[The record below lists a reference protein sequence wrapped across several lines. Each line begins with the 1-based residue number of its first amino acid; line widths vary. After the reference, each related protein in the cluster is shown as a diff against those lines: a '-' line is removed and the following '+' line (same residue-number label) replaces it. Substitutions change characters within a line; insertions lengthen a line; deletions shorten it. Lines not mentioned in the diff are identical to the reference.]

1 MNETTEIGFTNLEL
15 EIAKPILSED
25 NTMVVSG
32 NFEIIAT
39 KIRALVEQYKDTVLT
54 EDNIAYVKAIKAHFT
69 SLRTGIENKRSSWKK
84 MYIDPASK
92 TIDDMCKELQQ
103 IVAEGENSLKEQ
115 LDEYDQKRK
124 DELTLVLTDYINE
137 AIKKYELNEKFASE
151 VIIKKNYY
159 NKTQNEEDSYADIME
174 QAKQAKEKQNSYEQ
188 AVMLIQAECEDT
200 LLVVDSYI
208 RQLEY
213 KNVAE
218 IILMIKQ
225 DKKKAQELLKEVE
238 EKQAVGEKVTIGEP
252 IELELAKS
260 NSFEDDELKEK
271 VLRIRYRPEQ
281 AKLLSNFFK
290 ENKIEFEFIN
300 V

>member
-1 MNETTEIGFTNLEL
+1 MSELGFTNLEL
-15 EIAKPILSED
+15 EIAKPVLSED
-25 NTMVVSG
+25 NTMIIDG
-32 NFEIIAT
+32 NFEFVAN
-39 KIRALVEQYKDTVLT
+39 KIKALVDQYKGTVLT
-54 EDNIAYVKAIKAHFT
+54 EDNIAYVKAVKAHFT

-92 TIDDMCKELQQ
+92 TVDAMCKELQQ
-103 IVAEGENSLKEQ
+103 IVAEGENALKEQ
-115 LDEYDQKRK
+115 LEEYDQKRK
-124 DELTLVLTDYINE
+124 DELTLVLTDYIND
-137 AIKKYELNEKFASE
+137 AVKKYELNEKFACE

-188 AVMLIQAECEDT
+188 AVMLIQAECEGT

-218 IILMIKQ
+218 IILLIKL
-225 DKKKAQELLKEVE
+225 DKKKAEELLKEVE
-238 EKQAVGEKVTIGEP
+238 EKQTSGEKVTIGEP
-252 IELELAKS
+252 IDLELAKS
-260 NSFEDDELKEK
+260 NSFEEDEMKEK
-271 VLRIRYRPEQ
+271 VLRIRYKPEQ

-300 V
+300 I

>member
-1 MNETTEIGFTNLEL
+1 MSEIGFTNFEL
-15 EIAKPILSED
+15 EIAKPVLSED
-25 NTMVVSG
+25 NTMIIDG
-32 NFEIIAT
+32 NFEFVAN
-39 KIRALVEQYKDTVLT
+39 KIKALVDQYKGTVLT
-54 EDNIAYVKAIKAHFT
+54 EDNIAYVKAVKAHFT

-92 TIDDMCKELQQ
+92 TVDAMCKELQQ
-103 IVAEGENSLKEQ
+103 IVSEGENALKEQ
-115 LDEYDQKRK
+115 LEEYDQKRK

-137 AIKKYELNEKFASE
+137 AVKKYELNEKFACE

-188 AVMLIQAECEDT
+188 AVMLIQAECEGT

-218 IILMIKQ
+218 IILLIKL
-225 DKKKAQELLKEVE
+225 DKKKAEELLKEVE
-238 EKQAVGEKVTIGEP
+238 EKQTSGEKVTIGEP
-252 IELELAKS
+252 IDLELTKS
-260 NSFEDDELKEK
+260 NSFEEDEMKEK

>member
-1 MNETTEIGFTNLEL
+1 MSEIGFTNFEL
-15 EIAKPILSED
+15 EIAKPVLSED
-25 NTMVVSG
+25 NTMIIDG
-32 NFEIIAT
+32 NFEFVAN
-39 KIRALVEQYKDTVLT
+39 KIKALVDQYKGTVLT
-54 EDNIAYVKAIKAHFT
+54 EDNIAYVKAVKAHFT

-84 MYIDPASK
+84 IYIDPASK
-92 TIDDMCKELQQ
+92 TVDAMCKELQQ
-103 IVAEGENSLKEQ
+103 IVAEGENALKEQ
-115 LDEYDQKRK
+115 LEEYDQKRK

-137 AIKKYELNEKFASE
+137 AVKKYELNEKFACE

-159 NKTQNEEDSYADIME
+159 NKTQNEEDSYNDIME

-188 AVMLIQAECEDT
+188 AVMLIQAECEGT

-218 IILMIKQ
+218 IILLIKL
-225 DKKKAQELLKEVE
+225 DKKKAAELLKEVE
-238 EKQAVGEKVTIGEP
+238 EKQTSGEKVTIGEP
-252 IELELAKS
+252 IDLELAKS
-260 NSFEDDELKEK
+260 NSFEEDEMKEK
-271 VLRIRYRPEQ
+271 VLRIRYKPEQ

-300 V
+300 I

>member
-1 MNETTEIGFTNLEL
+1 MSEIGFTNLEL
-15 EIAKPILSED
+15 EIAKPMLSED
-25 NTMVVSG
+25 NTMIIDG
-32 NFEIIAT
+32 NFEFVAN
-39 KIRALVEQYKDTVLT
+39 KIRALVDQYKGTVLT
-54 EDNIAYVKAIKAHFT
+54 EDNIAYVKAVKAHFT

-92 TIDDMCKELQQ
+92 TVDAMCKELQQ
-103 IVAEGENSLKEQ
+103 IIAEGENALKEQ
-115 LDEYDQKRK
+115 LEEYDQKRK
-124 DELTLVLTDYINE
+124 DELTLVLTDYIND
-137 AIKKYELNEKFASE
+137 AVKKYELNEKFACE

-159 NKTQNEEDSYADIME
+159 NKTQNEEDSYNDIME

-188 AVMLIQAECEDT
+188 AVMLIQAECEGT

-218 IILMIKQ
+218 IILLIKL
-225 DKKKAQELLKEVE
+225 DKKKAEELLKEVE
-238 EKQAVGEKVTIGEP
+238 EKQTSGEKVTIGEP
-252 IELELAKS
+252 IDLELTKS
-260 NSFEDDELKEK
+260 NSFEEDEMKEK

-281 AKLLSNFFK
+281 ARLLSNFFK

>member
-1 MNETTEIGFTNLEL
+1 MNELGFTNFEL
-15 EIAKPILSED
+15 EIAKPVLSED
-25 NTMVVSG
+25 NTMIIDG
-32 NFEIIAT
+32 NFEFVAN
-39 KIRALVEQYKDTVLT
+39 KIKALVDQYKGTVLT
-54 EDNIAYVKAIKAHFT
+54 EDNIAYVKAVKAHFT

-92 TIDDMCKELQQ
+92 TVDAMCKELQQ
-103 IVAEGENSLKEQ
+103 IVAEGENALKEQ
-115 LDEYDQKRK
+115 LEEYDQKRK

-137 AIKKYELNEKFASE
+137 AVQKYELNEKFACE

-188 AVMLIQAECEDT
+188 AVMLIQAECEGT

-218 IILMIKQ
+218 IILLIKL
-225 DKKKAQELLKEVE
+225 DKKKAEELLKVVE
-238 EKQAVGEKVTIGEP
+238 EKQLLGEKISIGES
-252 IELELAKS
+252 IDLELTKS
-260 NSFEDDELKEK
+260 NSFEEDEMKEK
-271 VLRIRYRPEQ
+271 VLRIHYRPEQ
-281 AKLLSNFFK
+281 AKLLSSFFK

>member
-1 MNETTEIGFTNLEL
+1 MSEIGFTNFEL
-15 EIAKPILSED
+15 EIAKPVLSED
-25 NTMVVSG
+25 NTMIIDG
-32 NFEIIAT
+32 NFEFVAN
-39 KIRALVEQYKDTVLT
+39 KIKALVDQYKGTVLT
-54 EDNIAYVKAIKAHFT
+54 EDNIAYVKAVKAHFT

-92 TIDDMCKELQQ
+92 TVDAMCKELQQ
-103 IVAEGENSLKEQ
+103 IVAEGENALKEQ

-124 DELTLVLTDYINE
+124 DELTLVLTDYIND
-137 AIKKYELNEKFASE
+137 AVKKYELNEKFACE

-188 AVMLIQAECEDT
+188 AVMLIQAECEGT

-218 IILMIKQ
+218 IILLIKL
-225 DKKKAQELLKEVE
+225 DKKKAEELLKEVE
-238 EKQAVGEKVTIGEP
+238 EKQTSGEKITIGEP
-252 IELELAKS
+252 IDLELTKS
-260 NSFEDDELKEK
+260 NSFEEDEMKEK

-281 AKLLSNFFK
+281 AKLLSSFFK

>member
-1 MNETTEIGFTNLEL
+1 MSEMGFTNFEL
-15 EIAKPILSED
+15 EISKPVLAED
-25 NTMVVSG
+25 NTMIIDG
-32 NFEIIAT
+32 NFEFVAN
-39 KIRALVEQYKDTVLT
+39 KIRALVDQYKGTVLT
-54 EDNIAYVKAIKAHFT
+54 EDNIAYVKAVKAHFT

-92 TIDDMCKELQQ
+92 TVDAMCKELQQ
-103 IVAEGENSLKEQ
+103 IVAEGENALKEQ
-115 LDEYDQKRK
+115 LEEYDQKRK

-137 AIKKYELNEKFASE
+137 AVKKFELNDKFACE

-159 NKTQNEEDSYADIME
+159 NKTQNEEDSYNDIME

-188 AVMLIQAECEDT
+188 AVMLIQAECEGT

-218 IILMIKQ
+218 IILLIKL
-225 DKKKAQELLKEVE
+225 DKKKAEELLKEVE
-238 EKQAVGEKVTIGEP
+238 EKQTSGEKVTIGEP
-252 IELELAKS
+252 IDLELAKS
-260 NSFEDDELKEK
+260 NSFEEDEMKEK
-271 VLRIRYRPEQ
+271 VLRIRYKPEQ

-300 V
+300 I

>member
-1 MNETTEIGFTNLEL
+1 MSEIGFTNLEL
-15 EIAKPILSED
+15 EIAKPVLSED
-25 NTMVVSG
+25 NTMIIDG
-32 NFEIIAT
+32 NFEFVAN
-39 KIRALVEQYKDTVLT
+39 KIRALVDQYKGTVLT

-92 TIDDMCKELQQ
+92 TVDAMCKELQQ
-103 IVAEGENSLKEQ
+103 IVAEGENALKEQ
-115 LDEYDQKRK
+115 LEEYDQKRK
-124 DELTLVLTDYINE
+124 DELTLVLTDYIND
-137 AIKKYELNEKFASE
+137 AIKKYELNEKFACE

-188 AVMLIQAECEDT
+188 AVMLIQAECEGT

-218 IILMIKQ
+218 IILLIKL
-225 DKKKAQELLKEVE
+225 DKKKAEELLKEVE
-238 EKQAVGEKVTIGEP
+238 EKQTAGEKVTIGEP
-252 IELELAKS
+252 IDLELAKS
-260 NSFEDDELKEK
+260 NSFEEDEMKEK

>member
-1 MNETTEIGFTNLEL
+1 MNEIGFTNFEL
-15 EIAKPILSED
+15 EIAKPVLSED
-25 NTMVVSG
+25 NTMIIDG
-32 NFEIIAT
+32 NFEFVAN
-39 KIRALVEQYKDTVLT
+39 KIKALVDQYKGTVLT
-54 EDNIAYVKAIKAHFT
+54 EDNIAYVKAVKAHFT

-92 TIDDMCKELQQ
+92 TVDAMCKELQQ
-103 IVAEGENSLKEQ
+103 IVAEGENALKEQ
-115 LDEYDQKRK
+115 LEEYDQKRK
-124 DELTLVLTDYINE
+124 EELTLVLTDYIND
-137 AIKKYELNEKFASE
+137 AVKKYELNEKFACE

-188 AVMLIQAECEDT
+188 AVMLIQAECEGT

-218 IILMIKQ
+218 IILLIKL
-225 DKKKAQELLKEVE
+225 DKKKAEELLKEVE
-238 EKQAVGEKVTIGEP
+238 EKQTSGEKVTIGEP
-252 IELELAKS
+252 IDLELTKS
-260 NSFEDDELKEK
+260 NSFEEDEMKEK

>member
-1 MNETTEIGFTNLEL
+1 MSEIGFTNFEL
-15 EIAKPILSED
+15 EIAKPVLSED
-25 NTMVVSG
+25 NTMIIDG
-32 NFEIIAT
+32 NFEFVAN
-39 KIRALVEQYKDTVLT
+39 KIKALVDQYKGTVLT
-54 EDNIAYVKAIKAHFT
+54 EDNIAYVKAVKAHFT

-92 TIDDMCKELQQ
+92 TVDAMCKELQQ
-103 IVAEGENSLKEQ
+103 IVAEGENALKEQ

-124 DELTLVLTDYINE
+124 DELTLVLTDYIND
-137 AIKKYELNEKFASE
+137 AVKKYELNEKFACE

-188 AVMLIQAECEDT
+188 AVMLIQAECEGT

-218 IILMIKQ
+218 IILLIKL
-225 DKKKAQELLKEVE
+225 DKKKAEELLKEVE
-238 EKQAVGEKVTIGEP
+238 EKQTSGEKVIIGEP
-252 IELELAKS
+252 IDLELTKS
-260 NSFEDDELKEK
+260 NSFEEDEMKEK

-281 AKLLSNFFK
+281 AKLLSSFFK

>member
-1 MNETTEIGFTNLEL
+1 MSEIGFTNFEL
-15 EIAKPILSED
+15 EIAKPVLSED
-25 NTMVVSG
+25 NTMIIDG
-32 NFEIIAT
+32 NFEFVAN
-39 KIRALVEQYKDTVLT
+39 KIKALVDQYKGTVLT
-54 EDNIAYVKAIKAHFT
+54 EDNIAYVKAVKAHFT

-92 TIDDMCKELQQ
+92 TVDAMCKELQQ
-103 IVAEGENSLKEQ
+103 IVAEGENALKEQ
-115 LDEYDQKRK
+115 LEEYDQKRK

-137 AIKKYELNEKFASE
+137 AVKKYELNEKFACE

-188 AVMLIQAECEDT
+188 AVMLIQAECEGT

-218 IILMIKQ
+218 IILLIKL
-225 DKKKAQELLKEVE
+225 DKKKAEELLKEVE
-238 EKQAVGEKVTIGEP
+238 EKQTSGEKVTIGEP
-252 IELELAKS
+252 IDLELTKS
-260 NSFEDDELKEK
+260 NSFEEDEMKEK

-281 AKLLSNFFK
+281 AKLLSSFFK

>member
-1 MNETTEIGFTNLEL
+1 MSEIGFTNFEL
-15 EIAKPILSED
+15 EIAKPVLSED
-25 NTMVVSG
+25 NTMIIDG
-32 NFEIIAT
+32 NFDFVAN
-39 KIRALVEQYKDTVLT
+39 KIRALVDQYKGTVLT
-54 EDNIAYVKAIKAHFT
+54 EDNIAYVKAVKAHFT

-92 TIDDMCKELQQ
+92 TVDAMCKELQQ
-103 IVAEGENSLKEQ
+103 IVAEGENALKEQ
-115 LDEYDQKRK
+115 LEEYDQKRK
-124 DELTLVLTDYINE
+124 DELTLVLTDYIND
-137 AIKKYELNEKFASE
+137 AVKKYELNEKFASE

-218 IILMIKQ
+218 IILLIKL
-225 DKKKAQELLKEVE
+225 DKKKAEELLKEVE
-238 EKQAVGEKVTIGEP
+238 EKQTSGEKVTIGEP
-252 IELELAKS
+252 IDLELVKS
-260 NSFEDDELKEK
+260 NSFEEDEMKEK
-271 VLRIRYRPEQ
+271 VLRIRYKPEQ

-300 V
+300 I

>member
-1 MNETTEIGFTNLEL
+1 MSEIGFTNFEL
-15 EIAKPILSED
+15 EIAKPVLSED
-25 NTMVVSG
+25 NTMIIDG
-32 NFEIIAT
+32 NFEFVAN
-39 KIRALVEQYKDTVLT
+39 KIKALVDQYKGTVLT
-54 EDNIAYVKAIKAHFT
+54 EDNIAYVKAVKAHFT

-92 TIDDMCKELQQ
+92 TVDAMCKELQQ
-103 IVAEGENSLKEQ
+103 IVAEGENALKEQ
-115 LDEYDQKRK
+115 LEEYDQKRK
-124 DELTLVLTDYINE
+124 DELTLVLTDYIND
-137 AIKKYELNEKFASE
+137 AVKKYELNEKFACE

-159 NKTQNEEDSYADIME
+159 NKTQNEEDSYNDIME

-188 AVMLIQAECEDT
+188 AVMLIQAECEGT

-218 IILMIKQ
+218 IILLIKL
-225 DKKKAQELLKEVE
+225 DKKKAEELLKEVE
-238 EKQAVGEKVTIGEP
+238 EKQTSGEKVTIGEP
-252 IELELAKS
+252 IDLELAKS
-260 NSFEDDELKEK
+260 NSFEEDEMKEK

-300 V
+300 I

>member
-1 MNETTEIGFTNLEL
+1 MNETTEIGFSNLEL

-32 NFEIIAT
+32 NFETIAT

-92 TIDDMCKELQQ
+92 TIDAMCKELQQ

-137 AIKKYELNEKFASE
+137 AVKKYELNEKFASE

-252 IELELAKS
+252 IDLELAKS
-260 NSFEDDELKEK
+260 NSFEEDEMKEK

>member
-1 MNETTEIGFTNLEL
+1 MSEIGFTNFEL
-15 EIAKPILSED
+15 EIAKPVLSED
-25 NTMVVSG
+25 NTMIIDG
-32 NFEIIAT
+32 NFEFVAN
-39 KIRALVEQYKDTVLT
+39 KIKALVDQYKGTVLT
-54 EDNIAYVKAIKAHFT
+54 EDNIAYVKAVKAHFT

-92 TIDDMCKELQQ
+92 TVDAMCKELQQ
-103 IVAEGENSLKEQ
+103 IVAEGENALKEQ
-115 LDEYDQKRK
+115 LEEYDQKRK

-137 AIKKYELNEKFASE
+137 AVKKYELNEKFACE

-188 AVMLIQAECEDT
+188 AVMLIQAECEGT

-218 IILMIKQ
+218 IILLIKL
-225 DKKKAQELLKEVE
+225 DKKKAEELLKEVE
-238 EKQAVGEKVTIGEP
+238 EKQTSGEKVTIGEP
-252 IELELAKS
+252 IDLELTKS
-260 NSFEDDELKEK
+260 NSFEEDEMKEK

>member
-1 MNETTEIGFTNLEL
+1 MSEIGFTNLEL
-15 EIAKPILSED
+15 EIAKPVLSED
-25 NTMVVSG
+25 NTMIIDG
-32 NFEIIAT
+32 NFEFVAN
-39 KIRALVEQYKDTVLT
+39 KIKALVDQYKDTVLT
-54 EDNIAYVKAIKAHFT
+54 EDNIAYVKAVKAHFT

-92 TIDDMCKELQQ
+92 TVDAMCKELQQ
-103 IVAEGENSLKEQ
+103 IVAEGENALKEQ
-115 LDEYDQKRK
+115 LEEYDQKRK
-124 DELTLVLTDYINE
+124 DELTLVLTDYIND
-137 AIKKYELNEKFASE
+137 AVKKYELNEKFACE

-188 AVMLIQAECEDT
+188 AVMLIQAECEGT

-218 IILMIKQ
+218 IILLIKL
-225 DKKKAQELLKEVE
+225 DKKKAEELLKEVE
-238 EKQAVGEKVTIGEP
+238 EKQTVGEKVTIGEP
-252 IELELAKS
+252 IDLELAKS
-260 NSFEDDELKEK
+260 NSFEEDEMKEK
-271 VLRIRYRPEQ
+271 VLRIRYKPEQ

-300 V
+300 I

>member
-1 MNETTEIGFTNLEL
+1 MSEIGFTNFEL
-15 EIAKPILSED
+15 EIAKPVLSED
-25 NTMVVSG
+25 NTMIIDG
-32 NFEIIAT
+32 NFEFVAN
-39 KIRALVEQYKDTVLT
+39 KIKALVDQYKGTVLT
-54 EDNIAYVKAIKAHFT
+54 EDNIAYVKAVKAHFT

-92 TIDDMCKELQQ
+92 TIDAMCKELQQ
-103 IVAEGENSLKEQ
+103 IVAEGENALKEQ
-115 LDEYDQKRK
+115 LEEYDQKRK

-137 AIKKYELNEKFASE
+137 AVKKYELNEKFACE

-188 AVMLIQAECEDT
+188 AVMLIQAECEGT

-218 IILMIKQ
+218 IILLIKL
-225 DKKKAQELLKEVE
+225 DKKKAEELLKEVE
-238 EKQAVGEKVTIGEP
+238 EKQTSGEKITIGEP
-252 IELELAKS
+252 IDLELTKS
-260 NSFEDDELKEK
+260 NSFEEDEMKEK

-281 AKLLSNFFK
+281 AKLLSSFFK

>member
-1 MNETTEIGFTNLEL
+1 MSEIGFTNFEL
-15 EIAKPILSED
+15 EIAKPVLSED
-25 NTMVVSG
+25 NTMIIDG
-32 NFEIIAT
+32 NFEFVAN
-39 KIRALVEQYKDTVLT
+39 KIKALVDQYKGTVLT
-54 EDNIAYVKAIKAHFT
+54 EDNIAYVKAVKAHFT

-92 TIDDMCKELQQ
+92 TVDAMCKELQQ
-103 IVAEGENSLKEQ
+103 IVAEGENALKEQ

-137 AIKKYELNEKFASE
+137 AVKKYELNEKFACE

-188 AVMLIQAECEDT
+188 AVMLIQAECEGT

-218 IILMIKQ
+218 IILLIKL
-225 DKKKAQELLKEVE
+225 DKKKAEELLKEVE
-238 EKQAVGEKVTIGEP
+238 EKQTSGEKVTIGEP
-252 IELELAKS
+252 IDLELTKS
-260 NSFEDDELKEK
+260 NSFEEDEMKEK

-281 AKLLSNFFK
+281 AKLLSSFFK

>member
-1 MNETTEIGFTNLEL
+1 MSEIGFTNFEL
-15 EIAKPILSED
+15 EIAKPVLSED
-25 NTMVVSG
+25 NTMIIDG
-32 NFEIIAT
+32 NFEFVAN
-39 KIRALVEQYKDTVLT
+39 KIKALVDQYKGTVLT
-54 EDNIAYVKAIKAHFT
+54 EDNIAYVKAVKAHFT

-92 TIDDMCKELQQ
+92 TVDAMCKELQQ
-103 IVAEGENSLKEQ
+103 IVAEGESALKEQ
-115 LDEYDQKRK
+115 LEEYDQKRK

-137 AIKKYELNEKFASE
+137 AVKKYELNEKFACE

-159 NKTQNEEDSYADIME
+159 NKTQNEEDSYNDIME

-188 AVMLIQAECEDT
+188 AVMLIQAECEGT

-218 IILMIKQ
+218 IILLIKL
-225 DKKKAQELLKEVE
+225 DKKKAEELLKEVE
-238 EKQAVGEKVTIGEP
+238 EKQTSGEKVTIGEP
-252 IELELAKS
+252 IDLELAKS
-260 NSFEDDELKEK
+260 NSFEEDEMKEK
-271 VLRIRYRPEQ
+271 VLRIRYKPEQ

-300 V
+300 I